1 MGLTLTVAAGA
12 VNMVLD
18 YLFMGPLGMG
28 LQVPHWRQGSVSVYR
43 R

>member
-18 YLFMGPLGMG
+18 YLLMDRLVWGCGAAP
-28 LQVPHWRQGSVSVYR
+28 
-43 R
+43 